1 MKAFLWLYCVPKVF
15 NLNAPVPPTNEADS
29 LKQNQ
34 FPGGYGQGFSSQ
46 AEHSLEEPD
55 IQQDTL
61 QSGERGTGVAVGVE
75 DVI

>member
-1 MKAFLWLYCVPKVF
+1 MF

>member
-15 NLNAPVPPTNEADS
+15 NLNAPVPPTNEADG
-29 LKQNQ
+29 LKQ
-34 FPGGYGQGFSSQ
+34 FPSGYGQGFSSQ
-46 AEHSLEEPD
+46 AEHSVEEPD

-61 QSGERGTGVAVGVE
+61 QSGEKGTGVAVGVE